1 MHIYIYMRV
10 CDMFV
15 FPNHILLK
23 MLLFKDVRR
32 SMTGPDLG
40 LTQDDINLTLDTVD
54 CAIMFWKKW
63 GSEDIEAW

>member
-1 MHIYIYMRV
+1 MRV

-23 MLLFKDVRR
+23 MLLFNDVRR